1 MTSSS
6 PSLSL
11 LSAPA
16 DEAARDG
23 RVHELFHDWAT
34 RTPDAPAVI
43 DGEHHWNYAELDRL
57 ADETAAALAERVRP
71 GDLVGVCLDRSAAL
85 AVVALAVARLGAVYL
100 PFGPDAGRQRLQAV
114 AGSLRLRCLVGTPER
129 LPEECRSEQ
138 LPLPVPIAGTEG
150 VGGVVAAVLTPG
162 TTSVGA
168 PEGTFYTVLTSGST
182 GEPKAVAVGKES
194 LASLLHWYRRQS
206 DMGPGD
212 RHSFLMGVAFD
223 AHVMEMWATLT
234 SGAALSVSPQDVR
247 WDTHALTDWWRAAGI
262 TVGFLPTPLA
272 EPVLDRPWPTGLPLR
287 HLGIGG
293 DRLRRWPGADVTARV
308 YNAYGPAEATVV
320 TSAYPLAPGGPD
332 GSGGEGAAGD
342 PPIGLPLPGATVL
355 VTDEDGRPVPRGVP
369 GELRI
374 GGRLLALGYFD
385 EDLTGQRFVPGPS
398 SGPDTGRVYRTGDRV
413 VMRPDGVLEFLGRLD
428 DQVKVGGVRT
438 ELAEV
443 ERALERE
450 PRVRRAVAVLRR
462 DPSGTASLVAFV
474 ETIPGTEAPAP
485 AELRDHARAWLP
497 EQACPVA
504 YESVEDF
511 PLNPNGKIDRAALL
525 ARWEARPAEGT
536 EGVDAGLSPTEATV
550 LSLCREILGDSGILL
565 DDNFLNSGGNSLGGA
580 RLITALEQECG
591 VRLRAHELL
600 QQPDLRSMAKL
611 VGTRATAAASVRS

>member
-6 PSLSL
+6 TPLSI
-11 LSAPA
+11 LSTPA
-16 DEAARDG
+16 DEAARNA
-23 RVHELFHDWAT
+23 RVHELFHEWAT
-34 RTPDAPAVI
+34 RTPHAPAVI
-43 DGEHHWNYAELDRL
+43 DGERRWSYAELDRL
-57 ADETAAALAERVRP
+57 ADETAAAMAEQVHP

-100 PFGPDAGRQRLQAV
+100 PFGPEAGEQRLLGV

-129 LPEECRSEQ
+129 LPQACRPEQ
-138 LPLPVPIAGTEG
+138 LPLPVPGTN
-150 VGGVVAAVLTPG
+150 VVAAVLTPG
-162 TTSVGA
+162 ATSVGA
-168 PEGTFYTVLTSGST
+168 PTGTYYTVLTSGST
-182 GEPKAVAVGKES
+182 GEPKAVAVGEES
-194 LASLLHWYRRQS
+194 LAALLHWYRRES
-206 DMGPGD
+206 GMGPGD

-247 WDTHALTDWWRAAGI
+247 WDTHALTDWWRSAGI

-320 TSAYPLAPGGPD
+320 TSTYPLTAGGA
-332 GSGGEGAAGD
+332 EAAGD

-355 VTDEDGRPVPRGVP
+355 VTDENGRPVPRGVS

-385 EDLTGQRFVPGPS
+385 EELTGLRFVPGPS
-398 SGPDTGRVYRTGDRV
+398 SEPGTGRVYRTGDRV
-413 VMRPDGVLEFLGRLD
+413 VMRPDGVLEFLGRID

-450 PRVRRAVAVLRR
+450 PRVRRAVVALRR
-462 DPSGTASLVAFV
+462 DPSGTAFLVAFV
-474 ETIPGTEAPAP
+474 ETAPGTEAPDP

-504 YESVEDF
+504 YEFVEDF

-525 ARWEARPAEGT
+525 TRWEARPAEVT
-536 EGVDAGLSPTEATV
+536 EDLYTGLSPAEATV
-550 LSLCREILGDSGILL
+550 LRLCREILGDSGILL
-565 DDNFLNSGGNSLGGA
+565 NDNFLNSGGNSLRGA
-580 RLITALEQECG
+580 LLITALEQECG
-591 VRLRAHELL
+591 IRLRAHELL
-600 QQPDLRSMAKL
+600 QQPDLRSMATL
-611 VGTRATAAASVRS
+611 VGVRATAAVSTRS